1 MKETSLEQRLI
12 RNPAATFLMKARGS
26 GLAPAGVQDG
36 DTLVVDRSMTPREGN
51 IVVAVVDAELQL
63 RRLPLA
69 FSEKGSDIWGV
80 VAYAIRALT

>member
-1 MKETSLEQRLI
+1 MKEPSLEHRLI
-12 RNPAATFLMKARGS
+12 RNPSATFLMKAHGG

-36 DTLVVDRSMTPREGN
+36 DTLVVDRSLTPRTGN
-51 IVVAVVDAELQL
+51 VVVAVVDAELQL

-69 FSEKGSDIWGV
+69 SSERGSEIWGV